1 VAFSQPSSV
10 VLGLPVDLASLAS
23 PLAIDKGGAIKSSGL
38 VHSQQWLV
46 GFGPSDYFFPLP
58 PPWIGLWFALRMLVL

>member
-46 GFGPSDYFFPLP
+46 GFGPPLELVVREQRRFFG
-58 PPWIGLWFALRMLVL
+58 WRR